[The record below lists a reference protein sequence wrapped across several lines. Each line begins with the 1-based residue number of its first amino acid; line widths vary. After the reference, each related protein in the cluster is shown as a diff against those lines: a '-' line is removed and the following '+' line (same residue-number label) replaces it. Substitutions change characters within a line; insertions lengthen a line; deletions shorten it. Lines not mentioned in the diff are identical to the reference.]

1 MGDTLLNT
9 GAAEAVSAGTET
21 ANQAGSA
28 TANAAGTGGASATA
42 AQAGYVNPDG
52 TFAEGWL
59 DRLPEEL
66 AEAKPT
72 LEKFRSFGDLAK
84 SYASLQTTLG
94 KKASAVAIPNE
105 KSTPEE
111 IAAYRKAVGAPDAP
125 DGYKLKPE
133 QLPEGMTWD
142 DELGKGFAEIA
153 HKHNIPA
160 AAMQELAARY
170 VASEAAKVEEYSKK
184 AYADVEEGKAALRK
198 EFGGNFDANIQLA
211 ARVANTVGLDP
222 NLVTHPEIVKALVR
236 MGKMVSEDKI
246 SQLGQSAQ
254 AGALNAKDIMT
265 NPANPYHKRYQEG
278 DPETVGMVRDLMRRA
293 S

>member
-1 MGDTLLNT
+1 MGDTLLDT
-9 GAAEAVSAGTET
+9 GT
-21 ANQAGSA
+21 ANDAVNNENN
-28 TANAAGTGGASATA
+28 ANANAG
-42 AQAGYVNPDG
+42 AGDNNANVAPVGLLNADG
-52 TFAEGWL
+52 TFTEGWL

-72 LEKFRSFGDLAK
+72 LGKFQNFGDLAK
-84 SYASLQTTLG
+84 SYVSLQTVIG
-94 KKASAVAIPNE
+94 KKANAVAVPNE

-111 IAAYRKAVGAPDAP
+111 IAAYRKAVGVPDAP

-133 QLPEGMTWD
+133 QLPEGLTWD

-153 HKHNIPA
+153 HRHNIPA

-170 VASEAAKVEEYSKK
+170 MASETAKLEEYSKS
-184 AYADVEEGKAALRK
+184 ANAELEAGKTELRK
-198 EFGGNFDANIQLA
+198 EFGGNYEANIQLA

-222 NLVTHPEIVKALVR
+222 ESPGLRDPNVVKALVR

-246 SQLGQSAQ
+246 SQLSQGAQ
-254 AGALNAKDIMT
+254 AGALSAKDIMT

-278 DPETVGMVRDLMRRA
+278 DLETVGMVRDLMRRA